1 MRAYV
6 VASGLRIAPWG
17 DPVAEVP
24 IGGVPLGARQD
35 ALLRRFGLD
44 VVHVARLDE
53 VPTDEPRLVTY
64 DHVYYSRRVLKSA
77 LSRWKKAGQVASRL
91 ALPVGSTFVQR
102 FSALQ
107 DFERTAEHAL
117 FDLWLLPAGASTAS
131 AAPLPVIYAERLLSW
146 PVPPRISGTAT
157 WVHPVTSSV
166 VFHVRHWLHVLQ
178 ASLLSI
184 QIRWVD
190 EVVSHPLWA
199 LSLLARAAIG
209 RGRLAWRIGGVA
221 NRYGRD
227 VDVHPTARVEGS
239 FLGDGVRVGPH
250 ALVRG
255 AIVGAGSVIEQ
266 AADVSYSVLGQRCF
280 VSKHSLLWAIV
291 AHDEAEL
298 CMKGMQMCLVGRG
311 AALTARAT
319 PLDVMPG
326 RALRVR
332 DGDRFVEIDVPVL
345 GACFG
350 HDTFVGADVYTG
362 PGREVPNG
370 TRIVPDPAR
379 VLSKL
384 PAELDP
390 TKLYVVRDGTLVALP

>member
-6 VASGLRIAPWG
+6 VASGITIAPWG

-24 IGGVPLGARQD
+24 IGGVPLGARQ
-35 ALLRRFGLD
+35 AELLARFGLE
-44 VVHVARLDE
+44 VVRVDSVDRI
-53 VPTDEPRLVTY
+53 PRDEPRLVTF
-64 DHVYYSRRVLKSA
+64 DHVFFSRRVLKSA
-77 LSRWKKAGQVASRL
+77 LTLWHKGGRAASRV
-91 ALPVGSTFVQR
+91 ALPIGATYVQR

-107 DFERTAEHAL
+107 DFERTPQHAL
-117 FDLWLLPAGASTAS
+117 FDLWLLPAGADAS
-131 AAPLPVIYAERLLSW
+131 SSAPLPVIYKERVLSW
-146 PVPPRISGTAT
+146 PVPRRISGVESWT
-157 WVHPVTSSV
+157 HPVTSSV
-166 VFHVRHWLHVLQ
+166 IFHVRHWLHVLQ
-178 ASLLSI
+178 ASLLAI

-190 EVVSHPLWA
+190 EVVGHPLWA

-209 RGRLAWRIGGVA
+209 RGKWMWRLGGVA
-221 NRYGRD
+221 NRFGRD

-266 AADVSYSVLGQRCF
+266 AADVSYSVLGARCF

-326 RALRVR
+326 RAIRVR
-332 DGDRFVEIDVPVL
+332 DGERFVEIDVPVL

-350 HDTFVGADVYTG
+350 HGTFIGADVYTG

-370 TRIVPDPAR
+370 VRIAPDPAR
-379 VLSKL
+379 VLSKV
-384 PAELDP
+384 PATLDP
-390 TKLYVVRDGTLVALP
+390 ARVYAVRDGTLVPID

>member
-6 VASGLRIAPWG
+6 VATGIVIAPWG
-17 DPVAEVP
+17 DPVASVP
-24 IGGVPLGARQD
+24 IGGVPLGARQTE
-35 ALLRRFGLD
+35 LLRRFGLE
-44 VVHVARLDE
+44 VVPVARLED
-53 VPTDEPRLVTY
+53 VPRGEDRLVVR
-64 DHVYYSRRVLKSA
+64 DHVFFSRRVLKSA
-77 LSRWKKAGQVASRL
+77 LSLWRKSGRRAARV
-91 ALPVGSTFVQR
+91 ALPVRSTYVER

-107 DFERTAEHAL
+107 DFERTAAHAL
-117 FDLWLLPAGASTAS
+117 FDLWLLPAGAEAST
-131 AAPLPVIYAERLLSW
+131 AAPLEVIYEERVLSW
-146 PVPPRISGTAT
+146 PVPPRISGTST
-157 WVHPVTSSV
+157 WTHPVTSSV

-178 ASLLSI
+178 ASLLAI

-190 EVVSHPLWA
+190 EVVTRPLWA
-199 LSLLARAAIG
+199 LSLLVRAAIG
-209 RGRLAWRIGGVA
+209 RGRFAWRVGGVA
-221 NRYGRD
+221 NVFGRD

-298 CMKGMQMCLVGRG
+298 CMKGMQMCLVGRA

-326 RALRVR
+326 RAIRVR

-350 HDTFVGADVYTG
+350 HETFVGADVYTG
-362 PGREVPNG
+362 PGRELPNG
-370 TRIVPDPAR
+370 IRIAPDPSR
-379 VLSKL
+379 VLSKV
-384 PAELDP
+384 PGELDP
-390 TKLYVVRDGTLVALP
+390 RRVYAVRDGTLVPID